1 MTTSKSK
8 FLTAC
13 AASVL
18 LAVALSACGGGGGSG
33 PATDGDDMM
42 PGDGDDMMPGDGD
55 DMMPGD
61 GDDMMPGD
69 GDAMMPTHPFVGDW
83 AADWPGGARTV
94 LQITGVSSDGQVSG
108 TFRHQERG
116 REPIDIEFSPD
127 SSNTAGRSS
136 GGLATLASS
145 SDEFAALEPL
155 PTGTISITIEDG
167 VLRFSYEGLT
177 FVLTFTED
185 DDLQLTIEV
194 EAEMQS
200 VTIVMNP
207 QVDDGDDDMMP
218 GDGDDMM
225 PGDGD
230 GMMASDP
237 PSPEALANMID
248 LVANDSRQDEYD
260 KYISGWFWRTQPTD
274 VGDNDVG
281 SGVPQA
287 AVSGTYDGGGWANVV
302 ASYDDNGQLQHNVAV
317 FRMYP
322 RQEADP
328 RAVPVRYINTQE
340 TPEGARAVGREAPV
354 GLEGVTR
361 STRPISDHGLGSAWQ
376 VTELEA
382 DYDDGGTLSFYVAT
396 DVQPSDGSL
405 DPYTHATEGTNN
417 IEILGIPALRPDE
430 DAIVVSIDHND
441 TIRGSVD
448 GTAGTF
454 SCPVAEDCFF
464 LRDRWTEGFYSRTV
478 GTIFTPDS
486 GTSQELNVHV
496 WGPVPASDYLAF
508 GYWLYVPEDVTDTV
522 NYDFGVVGSGGDP
535 FEVSNLA
542 GLTDTATY
550 AGDAVGMYYV
560 DGLTDSPTA
569 GSFTADVTLDAD
581 FGDGNETGFISG
593 TVNNF
598 EYEGDVASSL
608 PATLTLSSD
617 AYDHLFT
624 GFDVPQGSTNIF
636 DSGWNDNDP
645 YTGGHI
651 AAEATANVDGVDW
664 YGEWHAA
671 FFGNGASPTDH
682 PTGVAGTFNVSPFD
696 DNMRVGSGLAGGFGA
711 HRQDNQ

>member
-33 PATDGDDMM
+33 PAT
-42 PGDGDDMMPGDGD
+42 
-55 DMMPGD
+55 D

-230 GMMASDP
+230 DMMASDP
-237 PSPEALANMID
+237 PSPEALANALD
-248 LVANDSRQDEYD
+248 LVANTPHTDKCSRSDSHAVLQISASRLHAKRRARPKRCSLNCRCSRHPSTMMAPRRQ
-260 KYISGWFWRTQPTD
+260 
-274 VGDNDVG
+274 
-281 SGVPQA
+281 
-287 AVSGTYDGGGWANVV
+287 
-302 ASYDDNGQLQHNVAV
+302 
-317 FRMYP
+317 
-322 RQEADP
+322 
-328 RAVPVRYINTQE
+328 
-340 TPEGARAVGREAPV
+340 
-354 GLEGVTR
+354 
-361 STRPISDHGLGSAWQ
+361 
-376 VTELEA
+376 
-382 DYDDGGTLSFYVAT
+382 
-396 DVQPSDGSL
+396 
-405 DPYTHATEGTNN
+405 
-417 IEILGIPALRPDE
+417 
-430 DAIVVSIDHND
+430 
-441 TIRGSVD
+441 
-448 GTAGTF
+448 TA
-454 SCPVAEDCFF
+454 
-464 LRDRWTEGFYSRTV
+464 
-478 GTIFTPDS
+478 
-486 GTSQELNVHV
+486 
-496 WGPVPASDYLAF
+496 
-508 GYWLYVPEDVTDTV
+508 
-522 NYDFGVVGSGGDP
+522 
-535 FEVSNLA
+535 
-542 GLTDTATY
+542 
-550 AGDAVGMYYV
+550 
-560 DGLTDSPTA
+560 
-569 GSFTADVTLDAD
+569 
-581 FGDGNETGFISG
+581 
-593 TVNNF
+593 
-598 EYEGDVASSL
+598 
-608 PATLTLSSD
+608 
-617 AYDHLFT
+617 
-624 GFDVPQGSTNIF
+624 
-636 DSGWNDNDP
+636 
-645 YTGGHI
+645 
-651 AAEATANVDGVDW
+651 ATAL
-664 YGEWHAA
+664 H
-671 FFGNGASPTDH
+671 
-682 PTGVAGTFNVSPFD
+682 
-696 DNMRVGSGLAGGFGA
+696 
-711 HRQDNQ
+711 